1 VNRSLLA
8 VLALVI
14 AGCATSHTAAV
25 RKNVAPAGYSIKKL
39 VVVGFSKDAPTRQ
52 TFEDAFSKRMSTLG
66 TDAETSYGIMPDL
79 EDLQEDG
86 ALEVAKAKTGA
97 DTSVLVEVV
106 ESNESARVAT
116 GVAFGAWV
124 AGLLTGDSDL
134 RRVAWAGSVG
144 TRIAEG
150 DWKLRITLWN
160 MADNSLLWSVDTDS
174 YMQGSTEVEAA
185 NLATFIHGELKTDGL
200 VP

>member
-1 VNRSLLA
+1 MNRSLLTL
-8 VLALVI
+8 LALVV

-25 RKNVAPAGYSIKKL
+25 RKNVAPPGYSINEL
-39 VVVGFSKDAPTRQ
+39 VVVGFSKDAATRQ
-52 TFEDAFSKRMSTLG
+52 TFEDAFAKRMSTLG
-66 TDAETSYGIMPDL
+66 PETEISYGIMPNL
-79 EDLQEDG
+79 EDLEKDG
-86 ALEVAKAKTGA
+86 ALEAAKAKTGA

-106 ESNESARVAT
+106 ESNETAQVAT

-134 RRVAWAGSVG
+134 RRVAWVGSIG
-144 TRIAEG
+144 TRVAEG

-160 MADNSLLWSVDTDS
+160 MTDNALLWSIDTDS
-174 YMQGSTEVEAA
+174 YMQGSLEVEAA

-200 VP
+200 LR